1 MIGRVG
7 CQITFA
13 LQKAIRSC
21 TTWTLPLMIRADHLS
36 DMQVHI
42 NILLELQLTL
52 SASIN
57 PYNGIMGVRGTSV
70 SIQIWNSFP
79 FGDNSLP
86 LQVFPLP
93 RSDRQTEAIEKLMA
107 YLVDK
112 IYYNNTQT
120 LPPLH
125 NPQITFGRLQHID
138 RT

>member
-1 MIGRVG
+1 
-7 CQITFA
+7 
-13 LQKAIRSC
+13 
-21 TTWTLPLMIRADHLS
+21 MIRADHLS

-70 SIQIWNSFP
+70 PIQIWNSFP

-107 YLVDK
+107 YLED
-112 IYYNNTQT
+112 IPGGQDLLQQYLDITTPPQPIDNFWEATTHWQDMTQS
-120 LPPLH
+120 LI
-125 NPQITFGRLQHID
+125 PQGSITHQSVIM
-138 RT
+138 